1 MFMVAVD
8 AAVAKTVRALREAGV
23 QPLLLKGPSV
33 ERWLYRPEEMRIS
46 SDVDL
51 LVDPRRLAPAE
62 RRLKRE
68 GLVNRY
74 DGISPAE
81 ALEHADTWSGPAT
94 AIPVD
99 LHRRLWGFESS
110 AEQVW
115 ERLWVGRGSM
125 TIAGEECAVLGEP
138 ARALAVALHAAHHV
152 DLARPIADLARA
164 LQVLD
169 DAVWTQAAELAV
181 ELEATT
187 GLRAGLG
194 LVEEGGPLL
203 ARLGWEPADP
213 ADVALRSPEWD
224 TPRTTEGLL
233 RLSRTPGAGGKAALI
248 ARELFPSRQFMRTR
262 SDQAFLARRGRRG
275 LVAAYPF
282 RWVRL
287 LISVPRGIGPARR
300 LGRD

>member
-8 AAVAKTVRALREAGV
+8 ATVAKAVRALREAGV
-23 QPLLLKGPSV
+23 QPVLLKGPSV

-51 LVDPRRLAPAE
+51 LVDPRQLASAE

-81 ALEHADTWSGPAT
+81 APEHADTWSGPGMAV
-94 AIPVD
+94 PVD

-115 ERLWVGRGSM
+115 DRLWASRGSM
-125 TIAGEECAVLGEP
+125 TVAGEECAVLGEP
-138 ARALAVALHAAHHV
+138 ARALAVALHAAHHG
-152 DLARPIADLARA
+152 DLARPIGDLARA
-164 LQVLD
+164 LQTLD
-169 DAVWTQAAELAV
+169 EAVWTHAAELAV
-181 ELEATT
+181 ELGATT

-194 LVEEGGPLL
+194 LAAEGDPLL
-203 ARLGWEPADP
+203 ARLGWESADP
-213 ADVALRSPEWD
+213 AEVAFSSPEWN

-233 RLSRTPGAGGKAALI
+233 RLSRAPGAGAKASLI

-275 LVAAYPF
+275 LLVAYPF
-282 RWVRL
+282 RWARL
-287 LISVPRGIGPARR
+287 LISAPRGLGTAWR